1 MDRMKVR
8 DFLAGLLREHDDHA
22 PFDDA
27 ESLIESGRLD
37 SLAVVNLVGFLE
49 SVFGVD
55 FGKVEFDPQRLDS
68 VDEILA
74 VIQESARS

>member
-1 MDRMKVR
+1 MRVR
-8 DFLAGLLREHDDHA
+8 DFLAGLLRELDDHA

-37 SLAVVNLVGFLE
+37 SFAVVNLVVFLE

-55 FGKVEFDPQRLDS
+55 FDKVEFDPQRLDS

-74 VIQESARS
+74 VIEESRR